1 MKVRFKPRD
10 HSSRKKQFSSPDV
23 NEVDSDHWY
32 QKLRK
37 NQEVLAMPHYNHRQ
51 LKGDRCVPG
60 VGPFQCCDSGDR
72 LITVQGAKVEEA
84 RERRFKNPGYKCNI
98 EYRPVVALPRTFGSR
113 LGFLMIGL
121 TRADRGMTRDQ

>member
-1 MKVRFKPRD
+1 MNLIAYHQCLYTLGTAVKVRFKPRD
-10 HSSRKKQFSSPDV
+10 HSSRKNQSSSPDV

-72 LITVQGAKVEEA
+72 LITVQGAGYSSEVGTKVEEA
-84 RERRFKNPGYKCNI
+84 RERRFQEPWI
-98 EYRPVVALPRTFGSR
+98 Q
-113 LGFLMIGL
+113 M
-121 TRADRGMTRDQ
+121 